1 MGTRHGGTTILA
13 VHFIPTR
20 KYKAVFVLRAKHG
33 IHFQLQ
39 HSKDFELRI
48 INPHL
53 LLRLSMPRKWVQLR
67 EPLTGGKI
75 INSALVRPIN
85 GRNPLS
91 KWIGA
96 PSFSRHLQSRIGL
109 CSILRCF
116 QGSSIHRRSA
126 QMWVWH
132 CWPKPRTHG
141 LTSLMFTWSKAIWVK
156 QPAQPHPKKSAT
168 KLQKKIRPTN
178 LKPIPEQSPKHLWWW
193 YSRLSQGE
201 WLPFKKGISWPRLL
215 RSWRFRTSDSSSAIV
230 SPGKLYP
237 FTSLE
242 IFQSSMQSWGFPNTA
257 SNFLN
262 PPSIFDDFWRHDE

>member
-1 MGTRHGGTTILA
+1 
-13 VHFIPTR
+13 
-20 KYKAVFVLRAKHG
+20 
-33 IHFQLQ
+33 
-39 HSKDFELRI
+39 
-48 INPHL
+48 
-53 LLRLSMPRKWVQLR
+53 MPRKWVQLR

-141 LTSLMFTWSKAIWVK
+141 LTSLMFTWSNTIWVK
-156 QPAQPHPKKSAT
+156 QPAQPHPKSQQQNCK
-168 KLQKKIRPTN
+168 KKIRPTN
-178 LKPIPEQSPKHLWWW
+178 QQT
-193 YSRLSQGE
+193 YSRAISKAFVMMVFTPQPRWMAAIQKRHILTP
-201 WLPFKKGISWPRLL
+201 PFEVLALQDFWFELCHRITWQVISIYK
-215 RSWRFRTSDSSSAIV
+215 SWNKQSSSLPCNHGV
-230 SPGKLYP
+230 SPIQHR
-237 FTSLE
+237 
-242 IFQSSMQSWGFPNTA
+242 IFKNPQHFWWFLAAWWVNHPVIAVLVGVETLSANILTDFKSW
-257 SNFLN
+257 
-262 PPSIFDDFWRHDE
+262 